1 MNTMTPKNAFKLFL
15 FLLVLCS
22 AKTFSHP
29 KLPTVSDSND
39 CSSKIGFV
47 TKSTKSL
54 GTTKSDPSKVKT
66 MHSNAIASRK
76 GSLSPRANLKVG
88 AGK

>member
-47 TKSTKSL
+47 TKPTKISRTSFSTCCTSFKGKL
-54 GTTKSDPSKVKT
+54 VQ
-66 MHSNAIASRK
+66 SNNTAFK
-76 GSLSPRANLKVG
+76 K
-88 AGK
+88 K